1 MFRRSTKSAGFAAPL
16 HEDARHQSPLPVL
29 IAIVALAVSIAIV
42 LTASASRAAQLF

>member
-16 HEDARHQSPLPVL
+16 HDDARRQSTLPVL
-29 IAIVALAVSIAIV
+29 IAIVALTLSIAIV